1 MMSMRHIPLLLLS
14 LFALPVLAEAQCATP
29 VQCNQAGTSAYQA
42 GRFDEA
48 IEAFERQLRRVERD
62 DAAGLELALNN
73 LILANLRAGE
83 AGMARAW
90 LELALDS
97 NLSGSATRHNLT
109 KVAQA
114 LDYPALSASPAGRYL
129 RYSGQAVWSELQISE
144 DGRGGY
150 LASFAPCALAAGS
163 RTMARRPL
171 VSWTGSWSAM
181 GCRCAWRMPAW
192 AAPVPCNCC
201 VRALPCRCSRCS
213 PKVAR
218 ITVAWASAWEAATSR
233 CAPELHR
240 P

>member
-150 LASFAPCALAAGS
+150 FASFAPLRAGGRVEDYGPAAVGELDGKLVGDGVQMRLEDAGLGSACAVQLLREGIAVQVLEVFAEGCQDYGGMGIS
-163 RTMARRPL
+163 VGGRYIKVRP
-171 VSWTGSWSAM
+171 
-181 GCRCAWRMPAW
+181 
-192 AAPVPCNCC
+192 
-201 VRALPCRCSRCS
+201 
-213 PKVAR
+213 
-218 ITVAWASAWEAATSR
+218 
-233 CAPELHR
+233 
-240 P
+240 